1 MHAHL
6 RDDEFPHAQQRQEA
20 GFQPQPHTLRIV
32 SRREGQQVR
41 RSQMGGRI
49 DQHVLEQICSVCLAM
64 RPTTG
69 VLSERWKSRKAK
81 MTDVRRF
88 ATARSRSAPYMKF
101 IVSASW
107 TKDRY
112 LKADIGLIRPPSSPY
127 ALKTA

>member
-64 RPTTG
+64 RPTAG

-88 ATARSRSAPYMKF
+88 ATARLMYMKF
-101 IVSASW
+101 IDSASW
-107 TKDRY
+107 TRDRY

>member
-1 MHAHL
+1 MSSL
-6 RDDEFPHAQQRQEA
+6 MQEA

-88 ATARSRSAPYMKF
+88 ATARLMYMKF